1 MTATIEETSVGS
13 GVDRYDNSNVRY
25 TIIAHVMG
33 QSEIEVLNFHR
44 AWMKKFAKVM
54 KKTKGAKADIDGLSV
69 RIVSP
74 GWTYVGIGHEKAV
87 TALRELG
94 VKVESEEQPR

>member
-1 MTATIEETSVGS
+1 MLKATIEETSTGS
-13 GVDRYDNSNVRY
+13 GVDKYDNSNVRY

-44 AWMKKFAKVM
+44 AWMKKFAKSM

-69 RIVSP
+69 KIASP
-74 GWTYVGIGHEKAV
+74 GWTYVGIGHDKV
-87 TALRELG
+87 VSALKEMG
-94 VKVESEEQPR
+94 VEVEE

>member
-1 MTATIEETSVGS
+1 MLTAIIEETSVGS
-13 GVDRYDNSNVRY
+13 GVDQHDNSNVRY

-44 AWMKKFAKVM
+44 AWMKKFAKDM

-69 RIVSP
+69 EIVSP
-74 GWTYVGIGHEKAV
+74 GWTYAGIGHEKVAV
-87 TALRELG
+87 ALKQLE
-94 VKVESEEQPR
+94 VEVTP